1 MLTTSGQTLFAL
13 VFFVL
18 AIALESAVSLRFLHR
33 LRRRHPK
40 QWAHA
45 SQPPLWQD
53 RTLFSA
59 RETMLYLKDYAF
71 ASSQDFSGI
80 RYCARNRA
88 LMLTVYWITAVA
100 GVAFLVSVAT
110 NGW

>member
-1 MLTTSGQTLFAL
+1 MSGGLTLLALGLFA
-13 VFFVL
+13 F
-18 AIALESAVSLRFLHR
+18 AMALESAVSLRFLHR
-33 LRRRHPK
+33 LRRKHPK

-45 SQPPLWQD
+45 AQPPLWQD

-71 ASSQDFSGI
+71 VSSQDASGI
-80 RYCARNRA
+80 RYCERHRA
-88 LMLTVYWITAVA
+88 AMLAAYWITAVA